1 MEWVFIIAIGF
12 ICIACPILILLYL
25 EWMPWYVSVLFAVW
39 ILASIGTITF
49 TKSKEK
55 KWYEKLIPTFIFTL
69 MFTIVFMA
77 SMDTDHYMFDENT
90 GLWGGSTSTQHSSI
104 LCNRWLVERQVVGKA
119 RSEKEGIQRG
129 S

>member
-55 KWYEKLIPTFIFTL
+55 NGTK
-69 MFTIVFMA
+69 
-77 SMDTDHYMFDENT
+77 S
-90 GLWGGSTSTQHSSI
+90 
-104 LCNRWLVERQVVGKA
+104 
-119 RSEKEGIQRG
+119 
-129 S
+129 